1 MKDKSIEQ
9 LKKDY
14 LDIPIPSELD
24 LVVKRA
30 FKENGANI
38 IKKSNRL
45 KSISI
50 LAASVAA
57 AIVLLTVG
65 VNTSPVFAE
74 TLSKVPVVGS
84 IIKVLTFKVY
94 NVDEDNFKANIKVP
108 KIQGLENKELQN
120 SLNEKYL
127 VENKKLYEEFI
138 KDIEDVKALG
148 GGHMGVDTGYQI
160 KTDNDKILSIGRY
173 FVNTVG
179 SSSTTFQYDTIDKQ
193 KQILITLPSLF
204 KDDSYIELI
213 SQNIKEQMLQQ
224 IKTEEG
230 KVYWVEGGNSDGIPA
245 SEFFEA
251 IDKDQS
257 FYITDT
263 GKLIISFNKYDVAPG
278 YMGTPEFEIPTEVI
292 GAILEGNDYIK

>member
-1 MKDKSIEQ
+1 MKDNNIKQ

-24 LVVKRA
+24 LIVKRA
-30 FKENGANI
+30 FKESGVST

-45 KSISI
+45 KSLRT

-57 AIVLLTVG
+57 AIVLLTAW

-84 IIKVLTFKVY
+84 IVRVLTFKVFT
-94 NVDEDNFKANIKVP
+94 VDEDNFQASIKVP
-108 KIQGLENKELQN
+108 EIQGLENKELQN

-127 VENKKLYEEFI
+127 EENKRLYEEFV
-138 KDIEDVKALG
+138 KDVGEVKALG

-160 KTDNDKILSIGRY
+160 KTDNDLILSLGRY
-173 FVNTVG
+173 YVNTAG

-224 IKTEEG
+224 IQTEEG
-230 KVYWVEGGNSDGIPA
+230 NIYWVEGGNSEGIPA
-245 SEFFEA
+245 SEFFNL
-251 IDKDQS
+251 IDRNQS

-263 GKLIISFNKYDVAPG
+263 GKLIISFNKYEVAPG

-292 GAILEGNDYIK
+292 ANILEGNDYIK

>member
-1 MKDKSIEQ
+1 MKNRDLEQ
-9 LKKDY
+9 LKKEY
-14 LDIPIPSELD
+14 TDIPIPSELD
-24 LVVKRA
+24 FIVKKA
-30 FKENGANI
+30 FKENGVNI
-38 IKKSNRL
+38 NRKSNRL
-45 KSISI
+45 KSASI

-74 TLSKVPVVGS
+74 TLSKVPIVGG
-84 IIKVLTFKVY
+84 IVKVLTFKVY
-94 NVDEDNFKANIKVP
+94 TVHEDNFQANIKVP
-108 KIQGLENKELQN
+108 EIQGLENKELQN

-127 VENKKLYEEFI
+127 EENKRLYEEFM
-138 KDIEDVKALG
+138 KDIEAVKALG

-160 KTDNDKILSIGRY
+160 KTDNDFILSIGRY
-173 FVNTVG
+173 FVNTAG

-224 IKTEEG
+224 IKTEED
-230 KVYWVEGGNSDGIPA
+230 KVYWVEGGNSESIPA
-245 SEFFEA
+245 SEFFKA
-251 IDKDQS
+251 IAKDQS
-257 FYITDT
+257 FYITDS

-278 YMGTPEFEIPTEVI
+278 YMGTPEFEIPTEIIIPVLV
-292 GAILEGNDYIK
+292 GDEYIK

>member
-292 GAILEGNDYIK
+292 GAILEGNEYIK

>member
-1 MKDKSIEQ
+1 MKNKSLEQ
-9 LKKDY
+9 LKKEY
-14 LDIPIPSELD
+14 TDIPIPSELD
-24 LVVKRA
+24 FVIKKA
-30 FKENGANI
+30 FKENGVNI

-45 KSISI
+45 KNTSI

-57 AIVLLTVG
+57 AIVILTVG
-65 VNTSPVFAE
+65 INTSPIFAE

-84 IIKVLTFKVY
+84 IVKVLTLKVY
-94 NVDEDNFKANIKVP
+94 TVDEDNFQANIKVP
-108 KIQGLENKELQN
+108 EIQGLENKELQS

-127 VENKKLYEEFI
+127 EENKKLYEDFI

-160 KTDNDKILSIGRY
+160 KTDNDLILSIGRY

-204 KDDSYIELI
+204 KDESYIEII

-224 IKTEEG
+224 IKSEKD
-230 KVYWVEGGNSDGIPA
+230 KVYWVEGGNSEGIPS

-251 IDKDQS
+251 IEQNQS
-257 FYITDT
+257 FYITDS

-278 YMGTPEFEIPTEVI
+278 YMGTPEFQIPTEVI
-292 GAILEGNDYIK
+292 AAILEGNEYIK

>member
-1 MKDKSIEQ
+1 MKNKDLEQ
-9 LKKDY
+9 LKKEY
-14 LDIPIPSELD
+14 SDIPIPSELD
-24 LVVKRA
+24 FVVKKA
-30 FKENGANI
+30 FKDKGVNI
-38 IKKSNRL
+38 NKRSNTIKNTC
-45 KSISI
+45 I

-57 AIVLLTVG
+57 AVVLLTVG
-65 VNTSPVFAE
+65 VNTSPIFAE

-84 IIKVLTFKVY
+84 IVKVLTFKVFT
-94 NVDEDNFKANIKVP
+94 VDEDNFKANIKVP
-108 KIQGLENKELQN
+108 EIQGLENKELQN

-127 VENKKLYEEFI
+127 EENKKLYEEFI

-160 KTDNDKILSIGRY
+160 KTDNDLILSIGRY
-173 FVNTVG
+173 YVNTAG

-204 KDDSYIELI
+204 KDESYIGII

-230 KVYWVEGGNSDGIPA
+230 KIYWVEGGNSDGILA
-245 SEFFEA
+245 SEFFKA
-251 IDKDQS
+251 IDKEQG
-257 FYITDT
+257 FYITDS

-278 YMGTPEFEIPTEVI
+278 YMGTPEFEIPTEVLN
-292 GAILEGNDYIK
+292 AILAGNEYIR

>member
-1 MKDKSIEQ
+1 MKNKSLEQ
-9 LKKDY
+9 LKKEY
-14 LDIPIPSELD
+14 IDIPIPPELD
-24 LVVKRA
+24 FVVKKT
-30 FKENGANI
+30 FMENGVNI
-38 IKKSNRL
+38 RRKTNRFKSA
-45 KSISI
+45 II
-50 LAASVAA
+50 LASSVAA
-57 AIVLLTVG
+57 AIVLLTIG

-84 IIKVLTFKVY
+84 IVKVLTFKVY
-94 NVDEDNFKANIKVP
+94 TVDERNFHAEIKVP
-108 KIQGLENKELQN
+108 EIQGLENKDLQN

-127 VENKKLYEEFI
+127 EENKKLYEEFI

-148 GGHMGVDTGYQI
+148 DGHMGVDSGYQI
-160 KTDNDKILSIGRY
+160 KTDNDLILSIGRY
-173 FVNTVG
+173 YVNTAG

-204 KDDSYIELI
+204 KDESYIEII

-230 KVYWVEGGNSDGIPA
+230 KVYWVEGGNSNGIPE

-251 IDKDQS
+251 IEQNQS
-257 FYITDT
+257 FYITDS

-292 GAILEGNDYIK
+292 AKILEGNEYIK